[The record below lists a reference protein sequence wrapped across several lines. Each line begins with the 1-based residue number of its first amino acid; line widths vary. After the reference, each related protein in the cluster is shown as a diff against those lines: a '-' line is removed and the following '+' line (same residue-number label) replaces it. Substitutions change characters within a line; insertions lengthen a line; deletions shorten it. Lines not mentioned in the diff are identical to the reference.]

1 MPIFNLFD
9 QDDKQSKRRL
19 IDIVTKELSLVPR
32 GANNKVFIFVK
43 SADGSIVGTNQQAV
57 TDEPWNGYKSRF
69 TIKQLVKAVPIAIL
83 KWAKKRA
90 EKLNRDITKRDLQLP
105 FKEPDGTIN
114 INGVKKVLRK
124 IDSVRT
130 PISLPASIKASVK
143 KELEDLLDRIS
154 KEDSMKKK
162 KVKKKDLGFGN
173 DPGFEDPTNELLE
186 KASDLIEEVDEEFD
200 LDDIDAEN
208 SGDDKEIE
216 KFEISENLQK
226 EIVKSSTGILERL
239 VNFIDVVKGAPV
251 SDDDDADMPTT
262 LGRSINRISRDLEA
276 IIAKYPA
283 PLVKEKLTEENRPRI
298 AKKITESLERLMKA
312 LESVRDAEVADGE
325 TEFPISA
332 EFGQMI
338 FDTTKSLDRLAKRY
352 PSLVGRY
359 ESPSEVKDDNVQDD
373 IAKGKKKKVKKAG
386 RKFSAENR
394 SAIKDI
400 QDKLAK
406 LLGIDPDEEADDEGD
421 ADPAELTSEEASA
434 QKALASTVAD
444 GFEKAIAPL
453 KEVLDKLVE
462 VQKGNS
468 EDISKLK
475 GEHPAPKS
483 LKVEKSDSGGEDDE
497 HWPSDMNRPM
507 DKDSIPASRY
517 MG

>member
-1 MPIFNLFD
+1 MSIFNLYD
-9 QDDKQSKRRL
+9 QDNKKSKRRL
-19 IDIVTKELSLVPR
+19 IDIVTKELSIVRR

-43 SADGSIVGTNQQAV
+43 SADGSIIGTGRQGV

-69 TIKQLVKAVPIAIL
+69 TIEQLVKAVPVAIL

-130 PISLPASIKASVK
+130 PISLPASIKTSVK
-143 KELEDLLDRIS
+143 KELKDLLDRIS

-186 KASDLIEEVDEEFD
+186 KASDLIEEVDEQFD

-208 SGDDKEIE
+208 SGDDQEIE

-276 IIAKYPA
+276 IVAKYPA
-283 PLVKEKLTEENRPRI
+283 PLGKEKLTEENRPRI
-298 AKKITESLERLMKA
+298 AKKITESIERLMKA

-359 ESPSEVKDDNVQDD
+359 ESPSEVNEDEDDVQDG
-373 IAKGKKKKVKKAG
+373 IKKSKKKKKVKKSG
-386 RKFSAENR
+386 RKFSAKNLD
-394 SAIKDI
+394 AIKDI

-406 LLGIDPDEEADDEGD
+406 LLGDDPDEEGD
-421 ADPAELTSEEASA
+421 ADPVEPTSEEASA
-434 QKALASTVAD
+434 QKALAATVAD

-453 KEVLDKLVE
+453 KEALEKLVD
-462 VQKGNS
+462 VQKANS

-483 LKVEKSDSGGEDDE
+483 RKVEKTDGGEDNDD
-497 HWPSDMNRPM
+497 HWPSDMNRPL
-507 DKDSIPASRY
+507 DKESVPDSRY